1 VPATITVQRVSPQ
14 RRCAALFYGRHD
26 LELPQAQ
33 VALLGFAP
41 RWAMGT
47 KDVGNLQSEA
57 SHAGQSPLH
66 RCQSLQWA
74 DHLAQDFGGYLG
86 VKGGGLQFFV
96 PKQHLDDTDVDLLL
110 QQVCG
115 KTVPQ
120 GVH

>member
-1 VPATITVQRVSPQ
+1 MPAAHAVQRVSSQ

-33 VALLGFAP
+33 VARLGFAP
-41 RWAMGT
+41 RWTMGA
-47 KDVGNLQSEA
+47 KDVGDLQSKA

-74 DHLAQDFGGYLG
+74 DHLAQDFGGDLG
-86 VKGGGLQFFV
+86 VKGGGFQFFV
-96 PKQHLDDTDVDLLL
+96 TKQHLNDTDVDFLL
-110 QQVCG
+110 QQVRG